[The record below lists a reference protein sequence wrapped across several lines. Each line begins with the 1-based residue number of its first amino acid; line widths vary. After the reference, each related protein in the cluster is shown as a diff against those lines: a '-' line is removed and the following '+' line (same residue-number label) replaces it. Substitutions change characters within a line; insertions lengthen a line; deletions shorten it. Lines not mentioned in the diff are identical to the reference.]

1 MSWAAV
7 ASPLFLTF
15 SHNKSEEHEMTSTK
29 LAVDAIARR
38 IGLPI
43 RRVRAVAAYLTA
55 AGGLPAGAP
64 GKSPELSPD
73 DVVALI
79 VGSVVDVPLRAVA
92 AAVDEYRALVP
103 PGYEA
108 SPPTIMRMPNAG
120 AYLDVLA
127 SMAAN
132 DAAADV
138 SKMKV
143 EIVTSWPEVSIHH
156 IDGSVVRFAPAGS
169 LHGHWQ
175 SGCHRTSTTI
185 NGAAFVDAL
194 RDLFEEKK

>member
-1 MSWAAV
+1 
-7 ASPLFLTF
+7 
-15 SHNKSEEHEMTSTK
+15 MTSTK

-73 DVVALI
+73 DVVNLV
-79 VGSVVDVPLRAVA
+79 VGSALDVPLRAVA
-92 AAVDEYRALVP
+92 NTVDEYRALVP
-103 PGYEA
+103 PGHEA
-108 SPPTIMRMPNAG
+108 SPPTVTRIPTAG
-120 AYLDVLA
+120 LYLDVLA

-138 SKMKV
+138 SKMKI
-143 EIVTSWPEVSIHH
+143 EIVTSWPELAIHH
-156 IDGSVVRFAPAGS
+156 VDGSVVRFAPAGS

-175 SGCHRTSTTI
+175 ANGHRSSTII

-194 RDLFEEKK
+194 SDLFQEKN